1 MTEELRRPVNL
12 MPREGMR
19 DAAKGRRAGRPLQTD
34 CLGEL
39 ANIEIP
45 SDGRPKFDPLPDL
58 FAAWKARRMK
68 IRLSLP
74 ATERISTGEN
84 QCETAC
90 RFCDR
95 GQREH
100 HYCALRRQTSPD
112 GQDSAFNI
120 VGCIEFKQAA
130 IGSAVTGGQLPTG
143 QGLVNQT
150 ILDQTRVHSG
160 SKMGR
165 FQHHS
170 QLAVTLALIA
180 WAFVATVCGTRL
192 LIAAEVSAEQAV
204 VAIRLSGTPQKSEIE
219 IDFEG
224 NSEAS
229 PNLLAAPHRLV
240 VDMPETLFAT
250 GEIKVPKGGYLKSI
264 RQGLVQAGRSRM
276 VFSFAGPFAVDTFSV
291 VPAKTADL
299 QTLKIAV
306 SKSDDAAF
314 AKALATQI
322 LTTSAVAGGKGDRII
337 AGSTTDGFNIVIDPG
352 HGGIDSGAI
361 GISGTME
368 KRVTLDFSKQLA
380 ERLNKFP
387 GLKARLTREDDR
399 FIALDER
406 VRSARQ
412 LNAHLLISIHADT
425 IRDKSLRGATVYTL
439 SEKASDEVA
448 HAVAQQEN
456 LSDAIGGVSVPVEDQ
471 HVADIL
477 IDLTRRETKQFSNQ
491 FAQVMVESL
500 KHKTQMINNPH
511 RSAGFRV
518 LKAPDV
524 PSVLVELGY
533 LSNPEDEK
541 SVSDPKWQADLADE
555 MAKAIRIYADKQVT
569 ARQ

>member
-1 MTEELRRPVNL
+1 MTLAGSHLGKHLRYF
-12 MPREGMR
+12 
-19 DAAKGRRAGRPLQTD
+19 
-34 CLGEL
+34 CLTNIL
-39 ANIEIP
+39 AFMAWVGVAFVFNG
-45 SDGRPKFDPLPDL
+45 SSS
-58 FAAWKARRMK
+58 FAAE
-68 IRLSLP
+68 IS
-74 ATERISTGEN
+74 AT
-84 QCETAC
+84 
-90 RFCDR
+90 
-95 GQREH
+95 
-100 HYCALRRQTSPD
+100 
-112 GQDSAFNI
+112 
-120 VGCIEFKQAA
+120 
-130 IGSAVTGGQLPTG
+130 
-143 QGLVNQT
+143 
-150 ILDQTRVHSG
+150 
-160 SKMGR
+160 
-165 FQHHS
+165 
-170 QLAVTLALIA
+170 
-180 WAFVATVCGTRL
+180 
-192 LIAAEVSAEQAV
+192 QAV
-204 VAIRLSGTPQKSEIE
+204 VAVRLSGTEQKSEIE

-224 NSEAS
+224 NAEAS
-229 PNLLAAPHRLV
+229 PNILAMPHRLV
-240 VDMPETLFAT
+240 VDMPETLFAF
-250 GEIKVPKGGYLKSI
+250 GDVKVLKGGYLKSM
-264 RQGLVQAGRSRM
+264 RQGLVQSGRSRM
-276 VFSFAGPFAVDTFSV
+276 VFSFAGPFAVDTFSIA
-291 VPAKTADL
+291 PAKAPNL

-306 SKSDDAAF
+306 SKADQASFEKSMAS
-314 AKALATQI
+314 QV
-322 LTTSAVAGGKGDRII
+322 LTTSAVAGGKGDRIVQN
-337 AGSTTDGFNIVIDPG
+337 ATDDSFNIVIDPG
-352 HGGIDSGAI
+352 HGGIDSGAV

-368 KRVTLDFSKQLA
+368 KKVTLDFSRQLA

-406 VRSARQ
+406 VRAARQ

-439 SEKASDEVA
+439 SEQASDEVA

-456 LSDAIGGVSVPVEDQ
+456 LSDAIGGVAIPVDDQ
-471 HVADIL
+471 YVADIL

-555 MAKAIRIYADKQVT
+555 MAEAIRIYAGKQIT

>member
-1 MTEELRRPVNL
+1 M
-12 MPREGMR
+12 
-19 DAAKGRRAGRPLQTD
+19 
-34 CLGEL
+34 
-39 ANIEIP
+39 
-45 SDGRPKFDPLPDL
+45 
-58 FAAWKARRMK
+58 
-68 IRLSLP
+68 
-74 ATERISTGEN
+74 
-84 QCETAC
+84 
-90 RFCDR
+90 
-95 GQREH
+95 
-100 HYCALRRQTSPD
+100 
-112 GQDSAFNI
+112 
-120 VGCIEFKQAA
+120 
-130 IGSAVTGGQLPTG
+130 PTG

-150 ILDQTRVHSG
+150 ILDQTRVNSG
-160 SKMGR
+160 SQMGDC
-165 FQHHS
+165 QHHS
-170 QLAVTLALIA
+170 RLATTLALIT
-180 WAFVATVCGTRL
+180 WAFVAVVCGTHMVT
-192 LIAAEVSAEQAV
+192 AAEVSAEQAV
-204 VAIRLSGTPQKSEIE
+204 VAIRMSGTAQKSEIE
-219 IDFEG
+219 LDFEG

-229 PNLLAAPHRLV
+229 PNLLAAPYRLV
-240 VDMPETLFAT
+240 IDMPETMFAM
-250 GEIKVPKGGYLKSI
+250 GEIKIPKGGYLKSV
-264 RQGLVQAGRSRM
+264 RQGLVQSGRSRM
-276 VFSFAGPFAVDTFSV
+276 VLSFAGPFSVNDFSMS
-291 VPAKTADL
+291 PAKTENR
-299 QTLKIAV
+299 QTLKIEV
-306 SKSDDAAF
+306 SKSDEAAF
-314 AKALATQI
+314 EKAVASQT
-322 LTTSAVAGGKGDRII
+322 LTTSAVAGGKGDRIVP
-337 AGSTTDGFNIVIDPG
+337 GSAADGFNIVIDPG

-368 KRVTLDFSKQLA
+368 KQVTLDFSKQLA
-380 ERLNKFP
+380 DRLNKFP

-471 HVADIL
+471 QVADIL

-491 FAQVMVESL
+491 FARVMVESL

-541 SVSDPKWQADLADE
+541 SVSDSKWQADLADE
-555 MAKAIRIYADKQVT
+555 MAEAIRIYAGKQLS